1 MFKLENLL
9 RNEYLPAELPPCFNS
24 NLFADN
30 ATEISALLSN
40 TDVKPS
46 EPLLFSGYKNKNSR
60 RKFAIPNPLNYAK
73 TAQILSDHAT
83 ELFAIFN
90 INKNSLTA
98 PVYKAPKNE
107 ECYSRKT
114 NSIGE
119 TKIHILKQYKDNSFE
134 LRLDIQSFFDSIY
147 THSIAWALHSKTIA
161 KKQRN
166 NLDLLGNI
174 LDKNVRNMNGA
185 QTNGILVGNAIS
197 RIISEIILCKVD
209 QEINKTIEGINYL
222 RYVDDYY
229 IFVKD
234 SSKIEFII
242 STIRQKL
249 AEYSLVLN
257 ESKIQVIE
265 SPFIYGKAWVEQ
277 MRMYTDLEPC
287 VLLEKSICEYKT
299 YNDVAILKYALNVLS
314 DTEFCDATWSQ
325 MQPQLLN
332 ILVKLP
338 CLSKQITNILFAN
351 RNGISVNLL
360 KKTLYTVIEANIVQK
375 HDEEVF
381 WAVWMIKTFDIKI
394 SIRMIHEILASD
406 IWIAIIILLDAI
418 VGRNH
423 ELSIQGEIRR
433 FKQRMMEEHF
443 ENNGEAS
450 MSSGVWLLAYEA
462 ELKGW
467 LNTGNTEA
475 EIFKV
480 IQRGTFFYKL
490 KEMGVSFYNP
500 ENCFDQIIQ
509 KEETIRRAFSRNEL
523 KKLIKEINRSS
534 EKQDNGEDKLTFEIY
549 DEVVRRM
556 RSTLL
561 FTENY

>member
-1 MFKLENLL
+1 
-9 RNEYLPAELPPCFNS
+9 
-24 NLFADN
+24 
-30 ATEISALLSN
+30 
-40 TDVKPS
+40 
-46 EPLLFSGYKNKNSR
+46 
-60 RKFAIPNPLNYAK
+60 
-73 TAQILSDHAT
+73 
-83 ELFAIFN
+83 
-90 INKNSLTA
+90 
-98 PVYKAPKNE
+98 
-107 ECYSRKT
+107 
-114 NSIGE
+114 
-119 TKIHILKQYKDNSFE
+119 
-134 LRLDIQSFFDSIY
+134 
-147 THSIAWALHSKTIA
+147 
-161 KKQRN
+161 
-166 NLDLLGNI
+166 
-174 LDKNVRNMNGA
+174 MNGA

-406 IWIAIIILLDAI
+406 NWIAIIILLDAI